1 MPHADLT
8 YSADLDLPARDMLA
22 IIEDTIAAHD
32 SGAGACKGRARPV
45 EITHHRHVLIAIAML
60 PKAHRDQAFITAL
73 AEDLEARLKPLITQ
87 SCQFSLRID
96 FTPPGYI
103 TNVHMVDGSA
113 LPAT

>member
-8 YSADLDLPARDMLA
+8 YSADLDLPAREMLR

-32 SGAGACKGRARPV
+32 TGAGACKGRARPV
-45 EITHHRHVLIAIAML
+45 EITHHRHVLIAIVML
-60 PKAHRDQAFITAL
+60 PKPHRDAAFLTAL
-73 AEDLEARLKPLITQ
+73 GQGIEARLKPLIPQ

-103 TNVHMVDGSA
+103 TNVHMVDGSD
-113 LPAT
+113 LATT